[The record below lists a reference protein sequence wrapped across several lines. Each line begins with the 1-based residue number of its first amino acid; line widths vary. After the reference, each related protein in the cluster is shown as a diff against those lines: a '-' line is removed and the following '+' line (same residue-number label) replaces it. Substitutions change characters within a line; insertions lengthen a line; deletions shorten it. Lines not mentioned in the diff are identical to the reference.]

1 MIKFHLLLICFFCF
15 TQLVTAQ
22 NKKGIHFQGI
32 ARLTNGNIMANK
44 QITLRISILQDT
56 NESSIV
62 YQEIK
67 SITTNVLGLFYTN
80 IGVEEEGK
88 IITIGSFNLI
98 PWQVGDKYILVELDP
113 NNSLHFLQA
122 GFEKINYVPYALY
135 AEQSKSITTI
145 LPLELG
151 GTGVTNTNDLL
162 TKLHLEKVSNTPDS
176 LKPISIAMNAIL
188 GDKLKKADTSS
199 LSNRINQKLNISDTL
214 LLSNRIYTLINN
226 EPKNYYGV
234 FYDSAKQSTTVSTA
248 TAVKFGFQKIANKI
262 SILNNTAGYP
272 TRISVTTAGVYE
284 VNYSL
289 QFIKADLGT
298 DELNIWFRKNS
309 TAIASS
315 NNTYSIQGAGIKN
328 NINNNIW
335 IELAANDYI
344 ELFFSIKN
352 INTALQGTISTTV
365 TPSRPATPAAIIS
378 LHSVNE

>member
-1 MIKFHLLLICFFCF
+1 MIKFHLLLICFFCI
-15 TQLVTAQ
+15 TQSVTAQ

-135 AEQSKSITTI
+135 AEQSKSISTI

-214 LLSNRIYTLINN
+214 LLYNRINTLINN

-272 TRISVTTAGVYE
+272 TRISVTTAGVYQ

-289 QFIKADLGT
+289 QFIKSDLGT

-309 TAIASS
+309 TAIANS

>member
-214 LLSNRIYTLINN
+214 LLYNRINTLINN

-248 TAVKFGFQKIANKI
+248 TAIKFGFQKIANKI

-289 QFIKADLGT
+289 QFIKSDLGT

-309 TAIASS
+309 TAIANS

-335 IELAANDYI
+335 IELASNDYI

>member
-1 MIKFHLLLICFFCF
+1 MIKIHLLLICFFCI
-15 TQLVTAQ
+15 TQSVTAQ

-162 TKLHLEKVSNTPDS
+162 TKLHLEKVSNTSDS

-214 LLSNRIYTLINN
+214 LLYNRINTLINN

-248 TAVKFGFQKIANKI
+248 TAIKFGFQKIANKI

-289 QFIKADLGT
+289 QFIKSDLGT

-309 TAIASS
+309 TAIANS
-315 NNTYSIQGAGIKN
+315 NNTYIIQGAGIKN

>member
-1 MIKFHLLLICFFCF
+1 
-15 TQLVTAQ
+15 
-22 NKKGIHFQGI
+22 
-32 ARLTNGNIMANK
+32 
-44 QITLRISILQDT
+44 
-56 NESSIV
+56 
-62 YQEIK
+62 
-67 SITTNVLGLFYTN
+67 
-80 IGVEEEGK
+80 
-88 IITIGSFNLI
+88 
-98 PWQVGDKYILVELDP
+98 
-113 NNSLHFLQA
+113 LQA

-162 TKLHLEKVSNTPDS
+162 TKLHLEKVSNTSDS

-214 LLSNRIYTLINN
+214 LLYNRINTLINN

-289 QFIKADLGT
+289 QFIKSDLGT

-309 TAIASS
+309 TAIANS

>member
-1 MIKFHLLLICFFCF
+1 MIKFHLLLICFFCI
-15 TQLVTAQ
+15 TQSVTAQ

-162 TKLHLEKVSNTPDS
+162 TKLHLEKVSNTSDS

-214 LLSNRIYTLINN
+214 LLYNRINTLINN

-272 TRISVTTAGVYE
+272 TRISVTTAGVYQ

-289 QFIKADLGT
+289 QFIKSDLGT

-309 TAIASS
+309 TAIANS

>member
-15 TQLVTAQ
+15 TQSVTAQ

-214 LLSNRIYTLINN
+214 LLYNRINTLINN

-248 TAVKFGFQKIANKI
+248 TAIKFGFQKIANKI

-289 QFIKADLGT
+289 QFIKSDLGI

-309 TAIASS
+309 TAIANS

-335 IELAANDYI
+335 IELSANDYI

>member
-1 MIKFHLLLICFFCF
+1 MIKFHLLLICFFCI
-15 TQLVTAQ
+15 TQSVTAQ

-214 LLSNRIYTLINN
+214 LLYNRINTLINN

-289 QFIKADLGT
+289 QFIKSDLGT

-309 TAIASS
+309 TAIANS

-335 IELAANDYI
+335 IELSANDYI

>member
-1 MIKFHLLLICFFCF
+1 MIKFHLLLICFFCI
-15 TQLVTAQ
+15 TQSVTAQ

-151 GTGVTNTNDLL
+151 GTGVTNINDLL

-188 GDKLKKADTSS
+188 SDKLKKADTSS

-214 LLSNRIYTLINN
+214 LLSNRINTLMNN

-234 FYDSAKQSTTVSTA
+234 FYDSAKQSTSVSTA

-272 TRISVTTAGVYE
+272 TRISITTAGVYE

-289 QFIKADLGT
+289 QFIKSDLGT

-309 TAIASS
+309 TAIANS

-328 NINNNIW
+328 NINSNIW
-335 IELAANDYI
+335 IELSANDYI

>member
-1 MIKFHLLLICFFCF
+1 MIKFHLLLICFFCI
-15 TQLVTAQ
+15 TQSVTAQ

-151 GTGVTNTNDLL
+151 GTGVTNINDLL

-188 GDKLKKADTSS
+188 SDKLKKADTSS

-214 LLSNRIYTLINN
+214 LLSNRINTLMNN

-234 FYDSAKQSTTVSTA
+234 FYDSAKQSTSVSTA

-289 QFIKADLGT
+289 QFIKSDLGT

-309 TAIASS
+309 TAIANS

-328 NINNNIW
+328 NINSNIW
-335 IELAANDYI
+335 IELSANDYI

>member
-15 TQLVTAQ
+15 TQSVTAQ